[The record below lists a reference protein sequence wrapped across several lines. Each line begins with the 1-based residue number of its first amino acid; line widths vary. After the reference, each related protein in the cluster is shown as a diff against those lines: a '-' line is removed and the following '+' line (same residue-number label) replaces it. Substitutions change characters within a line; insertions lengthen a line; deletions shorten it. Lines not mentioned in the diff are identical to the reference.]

1 MPKNFSEIA
10 LQLNPND
17 NVAIAKEELAPETR
31 GAMPD
36 GNELTIRERVPVGHK
51 FALREI
57 AAGAPVLRYGYRIG
71 VATQNILPGDWVHSH
86 NLVVGDF
93 ATGYAYRVVPV
104 PPPSTAPFD
113 SAQGM
118 AQGAPSRQSF
128 LGYRRADGRVGTRN
142 YIAVIATANCAA
154 HTALQIARTFDRN
167 RLANFPNVD
176 GVIPIVHSGGCS
188 NVIGS
193 LAHRYLQRTLAN
205 IARNPNLGAAI
216 AVGLGCEENQAAACF
231 DLTTLPA
238 LVIQEQGGFRK
249 TIQAGVQAVERALP
263 RVNACARTPQPI
275 SELTIAL
282 QCGGSD
288 GWSGVTANPLVG
300 LAMDKIIA
308 QGGTAVLSETPE
320 VFGAEQ
326 LLLQR
331 VASAETG
338 QKLIARFQWWVE
350 QSQRLG
356 FSVDNN
362 PTPGNKAGGLTT
374 ILEKSLGA
382 VAKGGSAP
390 LVATYEYAE
399 TIARRGF
406 VFMDTPGN
414 DPTSVTGQLAGGCNV
429 IVFTTGRGSLYAS
442 NIAPC
447 IKVASNNDLYARMGD
462 DMDFNAGRI
471 LGGAPL
477 DTLAEELLA
486 QIVAVASG
494 ERTKGEQRGLPETE
508 FVPWMPGAV
517 V

>member
-1 MPKNFSEIA
+1 MRKFFSEIA

-31 GAMPD
+31 VAMPG
-36 GNELTIRERVPVGHK
+36 GNALMIRECVPSGHK

-104 PPPSTAPFD
+104 PPPVS
-113 SAQGM
+113 
-118 AQGAPSRQSF
+118 SRQAF

-142 YIAVIATANCAA
+142 YVAVIATANCAA
-154 HTALQIARTFDRN
+154 HTALQIARAFDHN
-167 RLANFPNVD
+167 RLADFPNVD
-176 GVIPIVHSGGCS
+176 GVIPIVHTGGCS

-205 IARNPNLGAAI
+205 VAHHPNIGAAI
-216 AVGLGCEENQAAACF
+216 VVGLGCEENQAAECF
-231 DLTTLPA
+231 DLTTLPG

-249 TIQAGVQAVERALP
+249 TIQAGVQAVEHALA

-288 GWSGVTANPLVG
+288 SWSGVTANPLVG
-300 LAMDKIIA
+300 LVMDKIVA

-320 VFGAEQ
+320 VFGADQ

-331 VASAETG
+331 VASEETG
-338 QKLIARFQWWVE
+338 QELIARFQWWIE

-382 VAKGGSAP
+382 VAKGGSTP
-390 LVATYEYAE
+390 LIATYEYAE
-399 TIARRGF
+399 MIARRGF

-414 DPTSVTGQLAGGCNV
+414 DPVSVTGQLAGGCNA

-447 IKVASNNDLYARMGD
+447 VKVASNNALYARMGD

-471 LGGAPL
+471 LGGASP
-477 DTLAEELLA
+477 DGLAEELLT
-486 QIVAVASG
+486 QIIAVASG
-494 ERTKGEQRGLPETE
+494 ERTKSEQRGLPETE
-508 FVPWMPGAV
+508 FVPWMPGV
-517 V
+517 VV

>member
-1 MPKNFSEIA
+1 
-10 LQLNPND
+10 
-17 NVAIAKEELAPETR
+17 
-31 GAMPD
+31 
-36 GNELTIRERVPVGHK
+36 
-51 FALREI
+51 
-57 AAGAPVLRYGYRIG
+57 
-71 VATQNILPGDWVHSH
+71 
-86 NLVVGDF
+86 
-93 ATGYAYRVVPV
+93 
-104 PPPSTAPFD
+104 
-113 SAQGM
+113 
-118 AQGAPSRQSF
+118 
-128 LGYRRADGRVGTRN
+128 
-142 YIAVIATANCAA
+142 VIATANCAA
-154 HTALQIARTFDRN
+154 HTALQIARAFDRN
-167 RLANFPNVD
+167 RLANFPNMD
-176 GVIPIVHSGGCS
+176 GVIPIVHTGGCS

-205 IARNPNLGAAI
+205 IARNPNIGAAI

-249 TIQAGVQAVERALP
+249 TIQAGIQMIEQLLP

-288 GWSGVTANPLVG
+288 SWSGVTANPLVG
-300 LAMDKIIA
+300 LVMDKIVA

-320 VFGAEQ
+320 IFGAEQ

-331 VASAETG
+331 VANIDAGNQLIERIEWWNTQS
-338 QKLIARFQWWVE
+338 KL
-350 QSQRLG
+350 LG
-356 FSVDNN
+356 FSVDSN
-362 PTPGNKAGGLTT
+362 PGPGNKAGGLTT

-382 VAKGGSAP
+382 VAKGGSTP
-390 LVATYEYAE
+390 LIATYEYAE
-399 TIARRGF
+399 VIAQRGL

-414 DPTSVTGQLAGGCNV
+414 DPISATGQLAGGCNL

-447 IKVASNNDLYARMGD
+447 VKVASNNDLYARMGD

-471 LGGAPL
+471 LQGASL
-477 DTLAEELLA
+477 EKSADELLT
-486 QIVAVASG
+486 QIIAVASG
-494 ERTKGEQRGLPETE
+494 ARTKSEQRGLPETE